1 MRLCPTCGR
10 LSEDGVGACPV
21 DGHATTEFTSTLA
34 AGEALPGGFKVVAPL
49 GVGQS
54 GEVYEGQEEAGGSRV
69 VIRLLSE
76 DMAKDKRLSDVVRR
90 HLLKQKE
97 FDHRYVVRIRA
108 VETHR
113 ERILVVRDW
122 VDGRRLEDVLR
133 DEGPQDVVRTLDLG
147 LRICAALAEAHK
159 VGLLHLQLRA
169 SNVFVVPAESGEGE
183 SIRLVDFGIG
193 PRRKIG
199 NRPVYGQPGTLS
211 PEQIEGKIVSFKS
224 DMFSAGLLLYRMLAG
239 APPWTGDADA
249 VVKQIL
255 ESPVPPIPARPESPV
270 PLELWTFIRQTLEKK
285 PIHRP
290 LGMAQMADRLKE
302 LQGDAASGRLSIE
315 LPVPSAIVAP
325 KASERSAPIGRIA
338 LKPRAAG
345 GGGTGSVEVS
355 GLPGPAAP
363 EAPVDIEI
371 PVDDGKQATVE
382 IAPSMLGELK
392 AVAAQGEK
400 TTTIDVG
407 AVDMLE
413 DEKRPVAAVVPKP
426 PAAAAPAAPVEAK
439 RAAAK
444 APEKPVEKPA
454 EQPVVTMRSAGR
466 VPEGG
471 SGEIVLPG
479 LAAKARE
486 EPIQPS
492 SATMPIDADIIE
504 EAAIPPPMRAA
515 KRAGSA
521 PPAGAAAVPVDGAAA
536 YKRGLA
542 YGLGGGLALAV
553 IAFFCAM
560 FLFRGKA
567 PACPKAP
574 ACETVASA
582 AGPGEPRLSAA
593 GPMEVTAV
601 GDAGASAPA
610 ARDAEEPAVEAAS
623 EPEPDAGAPAVEAAV
638 EPAADSGGAAAD
650 AGTAPERE
658 VSRPAA
664 QDAGRAPER
673 DVVRPSGQDAAR
685 PAEEDAAQPPRPEAG
700 GGGADNAA
708 RATELVTQGDQAL
721 GARNFSAA
729 RAAYEEALQLQPG
742 NNRAKIGLGRVAFQ
756 EGNFEEAVRWL
767 EPIYRNQGNM
777 DLGAAYVRLGRLPDA
792 KAQFEK
798 LLERNPNN
806 AAAQSALDAV
816 NRQLGQ

>member
-10 LSEDGVGACPV
+10 LSEDGVAACTV
-21 DGHATTEFTSTLA
+21 DGNPTTEFTPTLA
-34 AGEALPGGFKVVAPL
+34 PGETLAGGFKVVAAL

-54 GEVYEGQEEAGGSRV
+54 GEVYEGQEEAGGARTI
-69 VIRLLSE
+69 IRLLSE

-108 VETHR
+108 VETHKD
-113 ERILVVRDW
+113 RILVVRDW
-122 VDGRRLEDVLR
+122 VEGRRLEDVLR
-133 DEGPQDVVRTLDLG
+133 EEGPQGVVRTLDLG

-239 APPWTGDADA
+239 GPPWTGEADA

-315 LPVPSAIVAP
+315 LPVPTVVP
-325 KASERSAPIGRIA
+325 KAPERSAAIGRIA
-338 LKPRAAG
+338 LKPRSATT
-345 GGGTGSVEVS
+345 GGTGAVDVP

-363 EAPVDIEI
+363 EAPVDIEV
-371 PVDDGKQATVE
+371 PVDDGKQSTVE
-382 IAPSMLGELK
+382 IAPAMLGELT
-392 AVAAQGEK
+392 AAAGQPEK

-413 DEKRPVAAVVPKP
+413 DEKRPVAAVVPKA
-426 PAAAAPAAPVEAK
+426 PAAAAAVMPLEAK
-439 RAAAK
+439 RTAAK
-444 APEKPVEKPA
+444 PAPAAVPA
-454 EQPVVTMRSAGR
+454 AKQ

-471 SGEIVLPG
+471 SGEIVLAG
-479 LAAKARE
+479 LRKPPQE
-486 EPIQPS
+486 EAIQPS

-515 KRAGSA
+515 KRAGSSA
-521 PPAGAAAVPVDGAAA
+521 PAAAATDATAA
-536 YKRGLA
+536 YKRGLG
-542 YGLGGGLALAV
+542 YGLGGGLAVAV

-560 FLFRGKA
+560 FLFRGKV
-567 PACPKAP
+567 PSCPKPP
-574 ACETVASA
+574 ACETVATV
-582 AGPGEPRLSAA
+582 GEPESPRVSAA

-601 GDAGASAPA
+601 GDAGAEAAP
-610 ARDAEEPAVEAAS
+610 RDAETAAVEVAE
-623 EPEPDAGAPAVEAAV
+623 EPEQDAGAPAVEAAE
-638 EPAADSGGAAAD
+638 EPERDAGGTVAD
-650 AGTAPERE
+650 AGTPPSRDVSRPVTQDAGRPPERD
-658 VSRPAA
+658 VSRPAE
-664 QDAGRAPER
+664 QDT
-673 DVVRPSGQDAAR
+673 
-685 PAEEDAAQPPRPEAG
+685 AQPPRPEAG

-708 RATELVTQGDQAL
+708 RANELVTQGDQAL
-721 GARNFSAA
+721 GARDLSGA
-729 RAAYEEALQLQPG
+729 RAAYEEALQLQSN

-777 DLGAAYVRLGRLPDA
+777 DLGAAYVRLGRLGDA